1 MFRRRRSA
9 KDFAEE
15 IQAHLEL
22 ETDELRNEGQVE
34 SSHWKSVNAMR
45 FRGVT
50 LLVAPLRA
58 KHTPKIGRFRDPER
72 PKYSPINGYVP
83 FKKGP
88 RIVPVRAV
96 GD

>member
-34 SSHWKSVNAMR
+34 SSHWKSVNAMAFLR
-45 FRGVT
+45 SNPPCGASPGQAHAQDR
-50 LLVAPLRA
+50 PLSR
-58 KHTPKIGRFRDPER
+58 
-72 PKYSPINGYVP
+72 S
-83 FKKGP
+83 
-88 RIVPVRAV
+88 
-96 GD
+96 

>member
-34 SSHWKSVNAMR
+34 SSHWKSVNAMAFSR
-45 FRGVT
+45 SNPPCG
-50 LLVAPLRA
+50 A
-58 KHTPKIGRFRDPER
+58 
-72 PKYSPINGYVP
+72 
-83 FKKGP
+83 
-88 RIVPVRAV
+88 
-96 GD
+96 